1 MAQNGDPMT
10 RFLDRAYDDDAPD
23 PQTFYGDWAATYE
36 DEMGEN
42 GYATPPRCAAA
53 LARFAADRSAPV
65 IDIGCGTG
73 LSGAALR
80 EAGFATVDGWDPSA
94 EMLALAR
101 PKGIYRA
108 LTETDPAA
116 PFAAPDG
123 AYGNAMAAG
132 VLSPGLAPPESL
144 DQVLAFL
151 PTGGCFSF
159 SLNDHAVADGA
170 HVGRVNELLDACVCD
185 LMFREYGEHMPGN
198 DMKSWVYVL
207 RKR

>member
-1 MAQNGDPMT
+1 MT
-10 RFLDRAYDDDAPD
+10 KFLDRAYDDNAPN
-23 PQTFYGDWAATYE
+23 QQELYADWAATYE
-36 DEMGEN
+36 DEMGDN

-53 LARFAADRSAPV
+53 LAEFAADHNQPV

-80 EAGFATVDGWDPSA
+80 AAGFPVVDGWDPSG
-94 EMLALAR
+94 EMLAGAKL
-101 PKGIYRA
+101 KGIYRA
-108 LTETDPAA
+108 LIQTDPTA
-116 PFAAPDG
+116 PFEAPDG
-123 AYGNAMAAG
+123 TYANAMAAG
-132 VLSPGLAPPESL
+132 VLSPGLAPPESF

-151 PTGGCFSF
+151 PVGGCFAF
-159 SLNDHAVADGA
+159 SLNDHAIEDGA
-170 HVGRVNELLDACVCD
+170 HVGRINELLEGCVCD

>member
-1 MAQNGDPMT
+1 MT
-10 RFLDRAYDDDAPD
+10 KFLDRAYDDDAPD
-23 PQTFYGDWAATYE
+23 PQAFYADWAKTYE

-53 LARFAADRSAPV
+53 LAEFAADTSAPV

-80 EAGFATVDGWDPSA
+80 AAGFAVVDGWDPSL
-94 EMLALAR
+94 EMINLAK

-108 LTETDPAA
+108 VVQTDPAA
-116 PFAAPDG
+116 PFEADMGTYA
-123 AYGNAMAAG
+123 NAMAAG

-144 DQVLAFL
+144 DQVLEFL
-151 PTGGCFSF
+151 PVGGCFAF
-159 SLNDHAVADGA
+159 SLNDHAMEDGA
-170 HVGRVNELLDACVCD
+170 HAGRINELLEACVCD

-207 RKR
+207 KKR